1 MIQESFDDES
11 IQDDHSQF
19 ADFLNAGDLEDEEIL
34 DGELVQDSNT
44 PEELVRKKKTKNKTN
59 ELKII
64 NLFQD
69 NDDDGN
75 IDGDREP
82 DFVNDQLVFSEE
94 SEMSFM
100 EEEENI
106 SDEESTDSFISDI
119 EMVMKYFLSGSFI
132 SVS

>member
-1 MIQESFDDES
+1 M
-11 IQDDHSQF
+11 
-19 ADFLNAGDLEDEEIL
+19 
-34 DGELVQDSNT
+34 
-44 PEELVRKKKTKNKTN
+44 
-59 ELKII
+59 
-64 NLFQD
+64 FQD

-132 SVS
+132 SVY